1 VFFVLYI
8 LFSLFKER
16 SMSQEK
22 ANREKEQSVAVPE
35 KVFVGDDATA
45 ASKMH
50 KNLFGTHSPEE
61 YGMNAKWNTVMR
73 LTFACAFFI
82 VALLLFNP
90 ETVPDAT
97 PEQLIFMKI
106 VGVILL
112 VPFLGFTFFGVQSLR
127 NARILHNV
135 KRNSM
140 PKFLTDKSEEMVVLS
155 IILAREYNKLRS
167 RWVRYLELCDTGA
180 CTCSID
186 RDQMNTRL
194 AAMKKEIESSMAIA
208 NAYTAMVD
216 AGDFDEMPSGNL
228 IADHLEHARDLQESI
243 NREVSGVN
251 HAMIAPLHVEAR
263 MADAQEEVREAI
275 RTSATCVN
283 PDDEKKRKAQQQ
295 AAQRQ
300 PY

>member
-1 VFFVLYI
+1 
-8 LFSLFKER
+8 
-16 SMSQEK
+16 MSQEK
-22 ANREKEQSVAVPE
+22 LEKTQEMQVAIPDSFLHPNTDSAIDNMN
-35 KVFVGDDATA
+35 KR
-45 ASKMH
+45 
-50 KNLFGTHSPEE
+50 LFGLHSYSEE
-61 YGMNAKWNTVMR
+61 HCGANWVTFWNLGAALAMPV
-73 LTFACAFFI
+73 LGIFLYNGFFD
-82 VALLLFNP
+82 P
-90 ETVPDAT
+90 TTPDY
-97 PEQLIFMKI
+97 LIFLMKLAA
-106 VGVILL
+106 ILTI
-112 VPFLGFTFFGVQSLR
+112 VPFAGFAYFGLKSLR
-127 NARILHNV
+127 YARILQSV
-135 KRNSM
+135 KRNKM
-140 PKFLTDKSEEMVVLS
+140 PTCVTSKGEEMVVLS

-167 RWVRYLELCDTGA
+167 RWVRYLDLCNTGA

-194 AAMKKEIESSMAIA
+194 AAMKKEIENTMAIA

-295 AAQRQ
+295 AARLQAG
-300 PY
+300 